1 MIDYAKPKQINFF
14 IIAQAQRCVW
24 ALLIY
29 WNSSGIHMCKQYK
42 MCSHRKNSRDNPG
55 YSFL

>member
-24 ALLIY
+24 ALLIL
-29 WNSSGIHMCKQYK
+29 WAFCMQHVFSSFSIVKAKTDQTSGSLPLI
-42 MCSHRKNSRDNPG
+42 
-55 YSFL
+55 